1 MKRIVSLVFCYIL
14 IFGNTSCGQSFDIQG
29 HRGARGLMPENSIPG
44 FIRAIDLGVTT
55 VEMDVVI
62 SGDGKVVVSH
72 DPYISS
78 KFCVNE
84 LGRAIKKK
92 EESQINIYNML
103 YEDVVLFDCGAVG
116 NPNFPEQEKLSVS
129 KPLLSVALKACEEH
143 IEKTGRS
150 AVQYNIE
157 LKSRPSWDGIY
168 HPDPNL
174 YTELVYDV
182 VKNAVPKER
191 ICIQSFDFR
200 ILHYWRLKYP
210 DYTISMLVGNTKSVA
225 KNIEEL
231 GFTPEVYS
239 PSYRLVKEKDIKELH
254 QQSVKVIP
262 WTVNDVKEMQKLIDM
277 GVDGLITD
285 YPNRY
290 FENFS
295 QSQ

>member
-1 MKRIVSLVFCYIL
+1 MKRIVSLIICHLL
-14 IFGNTSCGQSFDIQG
+14 IFGTAALAQSFDIQG
-29 HRGARGLMPENSIPG
+29 HRGCRGLMPENSIPG
-44 FIRAIDLGVTT
+44 FIKAIDLGVTT
-55 VEMDVVI
+55 IEMDVVI

-84 LGRAIKKK
+84 LGREIKKK
-92 EESQINIYNML
+92 DEAQINIYNML
-103 YEDVVLFDCGAVG
+103 YEDILLFDCGAVG
-116 NPNFPEQEKLSVS
+116 NPGFPEQEKLSVS
-129 KPLLSVALKACEEH
+129 KPLLSEAIAACEDH
-143 IEKTGRS
+143 IKKSGKSPVR
-150 AVQYNIE
+150 YNIE

-174 YTELVYDV
+174 YTELVFDV
-182 VKNAVPKER
+182 IKEAVASER
-191 ICIQSFDFR
+191 VCIQSFDFR

-210 DYTISMLVGNTKSVA
+210 DYTISMLVGNTKSVS

-239 PSYRLVKEKDIKELH
+239 PSYRLVKQKDIDDLH

-290 FENFS
+290 FENFA
-295 QSQ
+295 QGQ